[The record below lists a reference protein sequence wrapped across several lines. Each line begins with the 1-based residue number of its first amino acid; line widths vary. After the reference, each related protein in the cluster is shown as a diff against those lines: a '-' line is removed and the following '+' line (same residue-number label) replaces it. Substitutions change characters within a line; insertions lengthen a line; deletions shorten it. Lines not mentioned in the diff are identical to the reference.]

1 MRAVEEFGEKMR
13 KNKMQHLLEGDGDF
27 FTQYKSIKDQLK
39 QIEKRDLAMNYTE
52 DIMMKLLEK

>member
-1 MRAVEEFGEKMR
+1 MRAVEDFSEKMR
-13 KNKMQHLLEGDGDF
+13 RNKMQHLLEGDGDF
-27 FTQYKSIKDQLK
+27 LTQYKSIKDQLK